1 MNGRR
6 SARLL
11 GWFSLALGA
20 AEVAAPKALARVL
33 GTRPRPALTRTA
45 YGLRELAVGAGILAS
60 QNPRPWVWARVAGDA
75 LDLLTLAAIRGNRPA
90 RPATVALALGSVA
103 AVTALDLRT
112 ALGRDGDAAEDAT
125 PDDGR
130 RGAPAG
136 AQTVRGSVVVD
147 RPPDEVFWAWRD
159 PVTVATMLSPFLEVR
174 AESPELAHLRLKTP
188 AGGWLHWSWDVPDER
203 PGDFMRFRSLPGSSV
218 RNEGTAR
225 LRPADGGRGTHL
237 EVEGWY
243 LAPGG
248 RVGTAAL
255 SGFGTAPEAA
265 LDAVLA
271 RFKGL
276 VEGGVAPS
284 TDEGRSEG
292 ARTSDA

>member
-1 MNGRR
+1 MHGRR

-11 GWFSLALGA
+11 GWLSLGLGA
-20 AEVAAPKALARVL
+20 AEVAAPRALARVL

-45 YGLRELAVGAGILAS
+45 YGLREIAVGAGILAS
-60 QNPRPWVWARVAGDA
+60 RNPRPWVWARVAGDA
-75 LDLLTLAAIRGNRPA
+75 LDLLTLAAIRGNRHA
-90 RPATVALALGSVA
+90 RPGTVALALGSVA

-112 ALGRDGDAAEDAT
+112 ALALGRADDAERDGR
-125 PDDGR
+125 G
-130 RGAPAG
+130 GAPAG
-136 AQTVRGSVVVD
+136 ARTVRGSVVVD

-174 AESPELAHLRLKTP
+174 AGSPDLAHLRLKTP

-203 PGDFMRFRSLPGSSV
+203 PGDYMRFRSLPDSSV

-225 LRPADGGRGTHL
+225 LRPVDGGRGTRL

-248 RVGTAAL
+248 RVGTAAV
-255 SGFGTAPEAA
+255 SAFGTAPEAA

-271 RFKGL
+271 RFKEL
-276 VEGGVAPS
+276 VEGGAAPTS
-284 TDEGRSEG
+284 DEARSEG

>member
-1 MNGRR
+1 MNGHR
-6 SARLL
+6 SARFL
-11 GWFSLALGA
+11 GWFSLGLGL
-20 AEVAAPKALARVL
+20 AETAAPVVLARLL

-45 YGLRELAVGAGILAS
+45 YGLRELAVGVGLLAS

-75 LDLLTLAAIRGNRPA
+75 LDLATLAAIRSNRRA
-90 RPATVALALGSVA
+90 RPGTVALALGSVA
-103 AVTALDLRT
+103 AVTALDVRT
-112 ALGRDGDAAEDAT
+112 ALALGAGADGGRG
-125 PDDGR
+125 GV
-130 RGAPAG
+130 PAG

-188 AGGWLHWSWDVPDER
+188 LGRVLRWSWDVPDER
-203 PGDFMRFRSLPGSSV
+203 PGEFMRFRSLPDSTV
-218 RNEGTAR
+218 RNEGTAT
-225 LRPADGGRGTHL
+225 LRPTDDGRGTRL
-237 EVEGWY
+237 DVEGWY

-248 RVGTAAL
+248 RAGTTVL
-255 SGFGTAPEAA
+255 SGSGSAPEAA

-276 VEGGVAPS
+276 VESGTAP
-284 TDEGRSEG
+284 TTPEARSEG
-292 ARTSDA
+292 ARTDHA

>member
-1 MNGRR
+1 MNGHR
-6 SARLL
+6 SARFL
-11 GWFSLALGA
+11 GWFSLGLGA
-20 AEVAAPKALARVL
+20 AEIAAPKALARIL
-33 GTRPRPALTRTA
+33 GTRPRPALTRTV
-45 YGLRELAVGAGILAS
+45 YGLREVAVGAGILAS
-60 QNPRPWVWARVAGDA
+60 QNPRPWVWARVAGDT
-75 LDLLTLAAIRGNRPA
+75 LDLLTLAAIRGNRRA

-112 ALGRDGDAAEDAT
+112 ALALGRDDEDGGE
-125 PDDGR
+125 DDGR
-130 RGAPAG
+130 GGVPAG

-174 AESPELAHLRLKTP
+174 AESPDLAHLRLKTP
-188 AGGWLHWSWDVPDER
+188 AGGVAHWSWDVPDER
-203 PGDFMRFRSLPGSSV
+203 PGDFMRFRSLPDSSV
-218 RNEGTAR
+218 RNEGTAT
-225 LRPADGGRGTHL
+225 LHPVDGGRSTRL

-248 RVGTAAL
+248 RIGTAAL

-265 LDAVLA
+265 LDTVLA
-271 RFKGL
+271 RFKDL
-276 VEGGVAPS
+276 VESGVAPTS
-284 TDEGRSEG
+284 DEARSEA